1 MVSDGYTKDEQGFE
15 LYINHPPTIISTA
28 PKTARVNELY
38 KYKVVVEDK
47 NSDRGLSFSLAK
59 APKGMQIT
67 RDGRISWNP
76 TPSQINSR
84 LFSVEVSDSYTT
96 DIQETRLFV
105 NISPNV
111 LTQPKPV
118 ALTNFEYRYRMVTE
132 DLNGDEV
139 KLRPVKIPKYAR
151 FDPDTGMLRW
161 KPRMAQRGVNDI
173 VIAAVDERGS
183 ATSHE
188 FQVHVFED
196 PSSQQFISTS
206 WPLLLAFVGT
216 MFTVGV
222 AALN

>member
-1 MVSDGYTKDEQGFE
+1 
-15 LYINHPPTIISTA
+15 
-28 PKTARVNELY
+28 
-38 KYKVVVEDK
+38 
-47 NSDRGLSFSLAK
+47 
-59 APKGMQIT
+59 
-67 RDGRISWNP
+67 
-76 TPSQINSR
+76 
-84 LFSVEVSDSYTT
+84 VEVSDSYTT

-105 NISPNV
+105 NIAPSI

-151 FDPDTGMLRW
+151 FDPETGMLRW

-173 VIAAVDERGS
+173 VITAVDDRGS

-196 PSSQQFISTS
+196 PSSQQFISTT

-222 AALN
+222 AAMN